1 MVQGKSIAVADWA
14 AEERVSDGVMSA
26 WVAVANDFVVGAW
39 EVEASDFLTEN
50 ASEVPGNEI
59 PLDSQQI
66 GGEAAE
72 AVVGSLRVP
81 LAFAMETVHEMQHG
95 RVHSLHVR

>member
-1 MVQGKSIAVADWA
+1 MVQGKSIVVADWA
-14 AEERVSDGVMSA
+14 AEVRVSDGVMSA
-26 WVAVANDFVVGAW
+26 WAAVANDFVVGAL

-59 PLDSQQI
+59 PHDSQQI

-72 AVVGSLRVP
+72 AVVGSPRV
-81 LAFAMETVHEMQHG
+81 LALAMETVHEMQHG